1 MMNEEIIY
9 VAVKEDNGIEKI
21 QATGSKETASKWLDD
36 WVKSKRS
43 DGFDAEVNHEYL
55 DYGLKAVVM
64 ETETFKGSVSIMKI
78 QFKFLIHCLSLEKN
92 KLLYMS

>member
-64 ETETFKGSVSIMKI
+64 EAESEDEDTFCVY
-78 QFKFLIHCLSLEKN
+78 
-92 KLLYMS
+92 KLGVE